1 MFSAL
6 PASEQS
12 WSEGSDS
19 LIIMHISAIWWVPNT
34 GSTESPST
42 VSIKLHH
49 SPFPFLLSPITAC
62 FAFMWETSGV
72 IFSFWSIPAA
82 ITAELLMIVVVS
94 KQYFPFS
101 HTTGNTVFVPLP
113 QTGRDC
119 FPGHSLLERSSLHFS
134 VSKSFV
140 CRCWNGALCIYT
152 FYKMFRYFTTSGV
165 CVCLGILSAFVQ
177 NPVFEHNTLSLQTD
191 PFPLV
196 LRGDTA
202 MDAHNV
208 IHPIPW
214 SCSALSP
221 TCQPL
226 KASQSWGR
234 NRAAWHML
242 SINSEPLLNG
252 QNVHPCTRRGW

>member
-12 WSEGSDS
+12 WSKGSDS

-82 ITAELLMIVVVS
+82 FTAELLMIVVVS

-152 FYKMFRYFTTSGV
+152 FSYKMFWYFTSGV
-165 CVCLGILSAFVQ
+165 CVCVSWYPFGLCSKPCLWAQYAFTPDRPFSPSAKRRHLYGCPPCHPSHTRVLLCSLTHLSAPQGFA
-177 NPVFEHNTLSLQTD
+177 E
-191 PFPLV
+191 
-196 LRGDTA
+196 LRQEQSCLAD
-202 MDAHNV
+202 V
-208 IHPIPW
+208 I
-214 SCSALSP
+214 
-221 TCQPL
+221 
-226 KASQSWGR
+226 
-234 NRAAWHML
+234 N
-242 SINSEPLLNG
+242 
-252 QNVHPCTRRGW
+252 